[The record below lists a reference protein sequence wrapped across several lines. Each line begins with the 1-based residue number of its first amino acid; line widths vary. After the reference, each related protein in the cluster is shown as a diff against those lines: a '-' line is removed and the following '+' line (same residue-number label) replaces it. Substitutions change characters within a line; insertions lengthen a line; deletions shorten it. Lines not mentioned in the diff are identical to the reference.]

1 MKYLILSVLLT
12 LTLSLTAKEKIDY
25 EVGDELKLKR
35 DNSVV
40 LFYYKHDAIELILN
54 REFIDSPYD
63 LFIDARDLY
72 RIKKGEKI
80 RLVESF
86 RDGKIFKVELL
97 KEKTRRDYYFIEFD
111 SLRSYNLIK
120 TETASG

>member
-1 MKYLILSVLLT
+1 MKYLIFSVLVT
-12 LTLSLTAKEKIDY
+12 LTFSLSAKEKIVY
-25 EVGDELKLKR
+25 EVGNELTLKR

-40 LFYYKHDAIELILN
+40 LFYYKHDAIELNLN
-54 REFIDSPYD
+54 REFIDSPYS

-97 KEKTRRDYYFIEFD
+97 KEKPRRDHYFIEIE
-111 SLRSYNLIK
+111 SLRSYNLINP
-120 TETASG
+120 ETTSG

>member
-1 MKYLILSVLLT
+1 MKYLIFSVLVT
-12 LTLSLTAKEKIDY
+12 LTFSLSAKEKTVY
-25 EVGDELKLKR
+25 EVGDELTLKR

-40 LFYYKHDAIELILN
+40 LFYFKHDAIELNLN
-54 REFIDSPYD
+54 REFIDSPYG
-63 LFIDARDLY
+63 LFIDARDLN

-97 KEKTRRDYYFIEFD
+97 KEKPRRDHYFIELE
-111 SLRSYNLIK
+111 SLRSYNLINP
-120 TETASG
+120 ETTSG

>member
-1 MKYLILSVLLT
+1 MKYLIFSVLVT
-12 LTLSLTAKEKIDY
+12 LTFSLSAKEKIVY
-25 EVGDELKLKR
+25 EVGNELTLKR

-40 LFYYKHDAIELILN
+40 LFYYKHDAIELNLN
-54 REFIDSPYD
+54 REFIDSPYG

-97 KEKTRRDYYFIEFD
+97 KEKPRRDHYFIEIE
-111 SLRSYNLIK
+111 SLRSYNLIN
-120 TETASG
+120 TETTSG

>member
-12 LTLSLTAKEKIDY
+12 LTLSLTAKEKIVY

-40 LFYYKHDAIELILN
+40 LFYYKHDAIELNLN
-54 REFIDSPYD
+54 REFIDSPYG

-80 RLVESF
+80 
-86 RDGKIFKVELL
+86 GKLNV
-97 KEKTRRDYYFIEFD
+97 FIEDNLHSEYDVFSNED
-111 SLRSYNLIK
+111 IKRSNIFSRILKSLNFLVWGD
-120 TETASG
+120 A

>member
-1 MKYLILSVLLT
+1 MKYLIFSVLVT
-12 LTLSLTAKEKIDY
+12 LTFSLSAKEKKVY
-25 EVGDELKLKR
+25 EVGNELTLKR

-40 LFYYKHDAIELILN
+40 LFYYKHDAIELNLN
-54 REFIDSPYD
+54 REFIDSPYG

-97 KEKTRRDYYFIEFD
+97 KEKPRRDHYFIELE
-111 SLRSYNLIK
+111 SLRSYNLINP
-120 TETASG
+120 ETTSG

>member
-54 REFIDSPYD
+54 REFINSPYD

-97 KEKTRRDYYFIEFD
+97 KAKPRRDHYFIELD
-111 SLRSYNLIK
+111 SL
-120 TETASG
+120 

>member
-12 LTLSLTAKEKIDY
+12 LTLSLTAKEKIVY

-97 KEKTRRDYYFIEFD
+97 KKKPRRDQYFIELD

>member
-1 MKYLILSVLLT
+1 MKYLIFSVLVT
-12 LTLSLTAKEKIDY
+12 LTFSLSGKEKIVY
-25 EVGDELKLKR
+25 EVGNELTLKR

-40 LFYYKHDAIELILN
+40 LFYFKHDAIELNLN
-54 REFIDSPYD
+54 REFIDSPYG

-97 KEKTRRDYYFIEFD
+97 KEKPRRDHYFIELE
-111 SLRSYNLIK
+111 SLRSYNLIN
-120 TETASG
+120 TETTSG

>member
-1 MKYLILSVLLT
+1 MKYLILSALLT

-54 REFIDSPYD
+54 REFINSPYD

-97 KEKTRRDYYFIEFD
+97 KEKPRRDHYFIELE
-111 SLRSYNLIK
+111 SLRSYSLINP
-120 TETASG
+120 ETTSG

>member
-1 MKYLILSVLLT
+1 MKYLIFSVLVT
-12 LTLSLTAKEKIDY
+12 LTFSLSAKEKIVY
-25 EVGDELKLKR
+25 EVGDELTLKR

-40 LFYYKHDAIELILN
+40 LFYYKHDAIELNLN
-54 REFIDSPYD
+54 REFIDSPYG

-97 KEKTRRDYYFIEFD
+97 KEKPRRDHYFIEIE
-111 SLRSYNLIK
+111 SLRSYNLIN
-120 TETASG
+120 TEATSG

>member
-12 LTLSLTAKEKIDY
+12 LTLSLTAKERIVY

>member
-1 MKYLILSVLLT
+1 MKYLIFSVLVT
-12 LTLSLTAKEKIDY
+12 LTFSLSAKEKIVY
-25 EVGDELKLKR
+25 EVGNELTLKR

-40 LFYYKHDAIELILN
+40 LFYFKHDAIELNLN
-54 REFIDSPYD
+54 REFIDSPYS

-97 KEKTRRDYYFIEFD
+97 KEKPRRDHYFIELE
-111 SLRSYNLIK
+111 SLRSYNLINP
-120 TETASG
+120 ETTSG

>member
-1 MKYLILSVLLT
+1 MKYLIFSVLVT
-12 LTLSLTAKEKIDY
+12 LTFSLSAKEKIVY
-25 EVGDELKLKR
+25 EVGNELTLKR

-40 LFYYKHDAIELILN
+40 LFYFKHDAIELNLN
-54 REFIDSPYD
+54 REFIDSPYG

-97 KEKTRRDYYFIEFD
+97 KEKPRRDHYFIELE
-111 SLRSYNLIK
+111 SLRSYSLIN
-120 TETASG
+120 TETTSG

>member
-12 LTLSLTAKEKIDY
+12 LTLSLTAKEKIVY

>member
-1 MKYLILSVLLT
+1 MVFPKKIL
-12 LTLSLTAKEKIDY
+12 E
-25 EVGDELKLKR
+25 
-35 DNSVV
+35 
-40 LFYYKHDAIELILN
+40 
-54 REFIDSPYD
+54 
-63 LFIDARDLY
+63 

-86 RDGKIFKVELL
+86 RDGRIFKVELL
-97 KEKTRRDYYFIEFD
+97 KEKSRRDHYFIELE

>member
-1 MKYLILSVLLT
+1 MKYLLILILTT
-12 LTLSLTAKEKIDY
+12 LTFTVFAKEQIIY
-25 EVGDELKLKR
+25 EIGDELKLKR

-40 LFYYKHDAIELILN
+40 LYFYKNDAIELSLN
-54 REFIDSPYD
+54 RDFLDSPFR

-80 RLVESF
+80 RLLEIF

-97 KEKTRRDYYFIEFD
+97 KQQPKRDYYFVELE
-111 SLRSYNLIK
+111 SLKHYSLIK
-120 TETASG
+120 PETSFG

>member
-1 MKYLILSVLLT
+1 MKYLILSALLT

-54 REFIDSPYD
+54 REFINSPYD

-97 KEKTRRDYYFIEFD
+97 KAKPRRDHYFIELD
-111 SLRSYNLIK
+111 SLRSYSLIK
-120 TETASG
+120 TVPNSS

>member
-1 MKYLILSVLLT
+1 MKYLIFSVLVT
-12 LTLSLTAKEKIDY
+12 LTFSLSAKEKIVY
-25 EVGDELKLKR
+25 EVGNELTLKR

-40 LFYYKHDAIELILN
+40 LFYFKHDAIELNLN
-54 REFIDSPYD
+54 REFIDSPYG

-97 KEKTRRDYYFIEFD
+97 KEKPRRDHYFIELE
-111 SLRSYNLIK
+111 SLRSYSLINP
-120 TETASG
+120 ETTSG

>member
-1 MKYLILSVLLT
+1 MKYLIFSVLVT
-12 LTLSLTAKEKIDY
+12 LTFSLSAKEKIVY
-25 EVGDELKLKR
+25 EVGNELTLKR

-40 LFYYKHDAIELILN
+40 LFYYKHDAIELNLN
-54 REFIDSPYD
+54 REFIDSPFG

-97 KEKTRRDYYFIEFD
+97 KEKPRRDHYFIELE
-111 SLRSYNLIK
+111 SLRSYNLINP
-120 TETASG
+120 ETTSG

>member
-1 MKYLILSVLLT
+1 MKYLIFSVLVT
-12 LTLSLTAKEKIDY
+12 LTFSLSAKEKIVY
-25 EVGDELKLKR
+25 EVGNELTLKR

-40 LFYYKHDAIELILN
+40 LFYYKHDAIELNLN
-54 REFIDSPYD
+54 REFIDSPYG

-97 KEKTRRDYYFIEFD
+97 KEKPRRDHYFIELE
-111 SLRSYNLIK
+111 SLRSYSLINP
-120 TETASG
+120 ETTSG

>member
-1 MKYLILSVLLT
+1 MKYLIFSVLVT
-12 LTLSLTAKEKIDY
+12 LTFSLSAKEKIVY
-25 EVGDELKLKR
+25 EVGNELTLKR

-40 LFYYKHDAIELILN
+40 LFYFKHDAIELNLN
-54 REFIDSPYD
+54 REFIDSPYG

-97 KEKTRRDYYFIEFD
+97 KENPRRDHYFIELE
-111 SLRSYNLIK
+111 SLRSYNLINP
-120 TETASG
+120 ETTSG

>member
-1 MKYLILSVLLT
+1 MKYLIFSVLVT
-12 LTLSLTAKEKIDY
+12 LTFSLSAKEKIVY
-25 EVGDELKLKR
+25 EVGDELTLKR

-40 LFYYKHDAIELILN
+40 LFYFKHDAIELNLN
-54 REFIDSPYD
+54 REFIDSPYG

-97 KEKTRRDYYFIEFD
+97 KEKPRRDHYFIELE
-111 SLRSYNLIK
+111 SLRSYSLINP
-120 TETASG
+120 ETTSG

>member
-1 MKYLILSVLLT
+1 MKYLILSALLT

-35 DNSVV
+35 DNSVI
-40 LFYYKHDAIELILN
+40 LFHYKHDAIELILN

-97 KEKTRRDYYFIEFD
+97 KEKSRRDHYFIELD
-111 SLRSYNLIK
+111 SLRSYSLIK
-120 TETASG
+120 TVPNSS

>member
-1 MKYLILSVLLT
+1 MKYLIFSVLVT
-12 LTLSLTAKEKIDY
+12 LTFSLSAKEKIVN
-25 EVGDELKLKR
+25 EVGNELTLKR

-40 LFYYKHDAIELILN
+40 LFYYKHDAIELNLN
-54 REFIDSPYD
+54 REFIDSPYG

-97 KEKTRRDYYFIEFD
+97 KEKPRRDHYFIELE
-111 SLRSYNLIK
+111 SLRSYNLIN
-120 TETASG
+120 TETTSG

>member
-1 MKYLILSVLLT
+1 MKYLIFLVLVT
-12 LTLSLTAKEKIDY
+12 LTFSLSAKEKIVY
-25 EVGDELKLKR
+25 EVGNELTLKR

-40 LFYYKHDAIELILN
+40 LFYFKHDAIELNLN
-54 REFIDSPYD
+54 REFIDSPYG

-97 KEKTRRDYYFIEFD
+97 KEKPRRDHYFIELE
-111 SLRSYNLIK
+111 SLRSYNLINP
-120 TETASG
+120 ETTSR

>member
-1 MKYLILSVLLT
+1 MKYLIFSVLVT
-12 LTLSLTAKEKIDY
+12 LTFSLSAKEKIVY
-25 EVGDELKLKR
+25 EVGNELTLKR

-40 LFYYKHDAIELILN
+40 LFYFKHDAIELNLN
-54 REFIDSPYD
+54 REFIDSPYG

-97 KEKTRRDYYFIEFD
+97 KEKPRRDHYFIEIE
-111 SLRSYNLIK
+111 SLRSYNLIN
-120 TETASG
+120 TETTSG

>member
-12 LTLSLTAKEKIDY
+12 LTLSLTAKEKIVY

-40 LFYYKHDAIELILN
+40 LFYYKHDAIELNLN

-80 RLVESF
+80 KLVESF

-97 KEKTRRDYYFIEFD
+97 KESFLEVHQPH
-111 SLRSYNLIK
+111 
-120 TETASG
+120 

>member
-1 MKYLILSVLLT
+1 MKYLIFSVLVT
-12 LTLSLTAKEKIDY
+12 LTFSLSAKEKIVY
-25 EVGDELKLKR
+25 EVGNELTLKR

-40 LFYYKHDAIELILN
+40 LFYFKHDAIELNLN
-54 REFIDSPYD
+54 REFIDSPYG

-97 KEKTRRDYYFIEFD
+97 KEKPRRDHYFIELE
-111 SLRSYNLIK
+111 SLRSYNLINP
-120 TETASG
+120 ETTSG

>member
-1 MKYLILSVLLT
+1 MKYLIFSVLVT
-12 LTLSLTAKEKIDY
+12 LTFSLSAKEKTVY
-25 EVGDELKLKR
+25 EVGDELTLKR

-40 LFYYKHDAIELILN
+40 LFYFKHDAIELNLN
-54 REFIDSPYD
+54 REFIDSPYS

-97 KEKTRRDYYFIEFD
+97 KEKPRRDHYFIELE
-111 SLRSYNLIK
+111 SLRSYNLINP
-120 TETASG
+120 ETTSG

>member
-1 MKYLILSVLLT
+1 MKYLILSALLT

-54 REFIDSPYD
+54 REFINSPYD

-97 KEKTRRDYYFIEFD
+97 KAKPRRDHYFIELD
-111 SLRSYNLIK
+111 SLRSYNLLK
-120 TETASG
+120 TETTSG

>member
-1 MKYLILSVLLT
+1 MKYLIFSVLVMLT
-12 LTLSLTAKEKIDY
+12 FSLSAKEKTVY

-40 LFYYKHDAIELILN
+40 LFYFKHDAIELSLN
-54 REFIDSPYD
+54 REFIDSPYG

-97 KEKTRRDYYFIEFD
+97 KEKSRRDHYFIELDCF
-111 SLRSYNLIK
+111 RSYYLI
-120 TETASG
+120 TAETASG

>member
-1 MKYLILSVLLT
+1 MKYLLISILSA
-12 LTLSLTAKEKIDY
+12 LSLAIFANETIVY
-25 EVGDELKLKR
+25 EIGNELKLKR

-40 LFYYKHDAIELILN
+40 LFYFKHDAIELSLN
-54 REFIDSPYD
+54 REFIDSPYG

-97 KEKTRRDYYFIEFD
+97 KEKPRRDHYFIDLD
-111 SLRSYNLIK
+111 SLRSYNLI
-120 TETASG
+120 TAETASG

>member
-1 MKYLILSVLLT
+1 MKYLIFSVLIT
-12 LTLSLTAKEKIDY
+12 LTFSLSAKEKIVY
-25 EVGDELKLKR
+25 EVGNELTLKR

-40 LFYYKHDAIELILN
+40 LFYYKHDAIELNLN
-54 REFIDSPYD
+54 REFIDSPYG

-97 KEKTRRDYYFIEFD
+97 KEKPRRDHYFIEIE
-111 SLRSYNLIK
+111 SLRSYNLIN
-120 TETASG
+120 TETTSG

>member
-1 MKYLILSVLLT
+1 MKYLIFSVLVT
-12 LTLSLTAKEKIDY
+12 LTFSLSAKEKTVY
-25 EVGDELKLKR
+25 EVGDELTLKR

-40 LFYYKHDAIELILN
+40 LFYYKHDAIELNLN
-54 REFIDSPYD
+54 REFIDSPYS

-97 KEKTRRDYYFIEFD
+97 KEKPRRDHYFIEIE
-111 SLRSYNLIK
+111 SLRSYNLIN
-120 TETASG
+120 TETTSG